1 MHLLFVWKFIA
12 IPVALPRTIL
22 FLIPRQLPRPSRSS
36 LDKLRFNE
44 RAEAV
49 AARLN
54 GKPGKPGK
62 PILLESGWRPR
73 S

>member
-1 MHLLFVWKFIA
+1 MHLFFVWKFIA
-12 IPVALPRTIL
+12 LPVALPRTIL
-22 FLIPRQLPRPSRSS
+22 FLIPRRLPRPGRSS
-36 LDKLRFNE
+36 FDKLRLNE

-54 GKPGKPGK
+54 GKPGKP
-62 PILLESGWRPR
+62 ILLESGSRPR